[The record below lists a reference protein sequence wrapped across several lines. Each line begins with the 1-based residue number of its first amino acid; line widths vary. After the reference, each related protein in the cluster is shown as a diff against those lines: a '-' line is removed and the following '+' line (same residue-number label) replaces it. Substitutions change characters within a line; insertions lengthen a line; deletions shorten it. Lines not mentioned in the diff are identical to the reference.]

1 LLGQYEMRWL
11 NDVALTE
18 TFLYYIAA
26 FGSQQHAAHPH
37 VQIMLL
43 LASDVALQLGE
54 YFTYVPYPVKALIGE
69 PAVESTDVER
79 GHAQHP
85 PLHSRSEEVCVRL
98 GKKAA
103 IVAGICLGAYVI
115 SEITAAIMDHHND
128 DPVERNTLPRR
139 MIRFSTALG
148 IPLAVKYTAENVVPS
163 LVKCCSTLFKR
174 KRAEETHALLIEEP
188 ARSYGAAQPK

>member
-1 LLGQYEMRWL
+1 MPSYEEMVNVNPDLNLLQLLGQYGMRWF

-18 TFLYYIAA
+18 AFLYYIAA
-26 FGSQQHAAHPH
+26 FGNQQTAASPY
-37 VQIMLL
+37 VQILLL

-54 YFTYVPYPVKALIGE
+54 YFSYVPYPIKTLIGE
-69 PAVESTDVER
+69 PAVEPADVER
-79 GHAQHP
+79 GHVQHP
-85 PLHSRSEEVCVRL
+85 PMHSRSEEVCVRL

-103 IVAGICLGAYVI
+103 VVAGIFLGAYVI
-115 SEITAAIMDHHND
+115 SEITAAIMDHNND
-128 DPVERNTLPRR
+128 DRVASNTLPRR

-174 KRAEETHALLIEEP
+174 KRC
-188 ARSYGAAQPK
+188 